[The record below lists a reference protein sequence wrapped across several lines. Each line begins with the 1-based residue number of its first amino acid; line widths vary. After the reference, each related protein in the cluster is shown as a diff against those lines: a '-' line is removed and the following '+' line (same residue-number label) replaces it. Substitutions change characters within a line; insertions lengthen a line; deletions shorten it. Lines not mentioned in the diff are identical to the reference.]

1 MIVVTDGSEMP
12 RYAKT
17 KTLPAGM
24 HVMRSNPRNWLEY
37 DPVALVVLSI
47 GIVVVGLIVLSI

>member
-1 MIVVTDGSEMP
+1 M
-12 RYAKT
+12 

-24 HVMRSNPRNWLEY
+24 HVMRSDSRNWLEY
-37 DPVALVVLSI
+37 DPVALVVLLI